1 MKTSKLFI
9 TSLLAAA
16 AMSATAYG
24 DQLGNYTF
32 SGVSGHLGSSGTA
45 EISDDFI
52 FEADSGSTPALTI
65 DNGWNAGNQLYS
77 GKWTGSG
84 TFKIA
89 VTAAASGQDYRVS
102 GNLTE
107 YTGNIVVSGMKFS
120 TGVTDLGTTNE
131 SVLQFGN
138 AAAYVIGGTNGAA
151 VSTDSGSNSYVNNI
165 VGTGSITSN
174 TVVRFNYAAA
184 DSTYSYLKVSN
195 TSISA
200 RYLDF
205 RGGANY
211 TVSSTVTG
219 NNATAANNTLK
230 ISAGTT
236 TFTGSIANFG
246 TITVASGATL
256 SLSGAKVSLVNAI
269 ANSGKVN
276 VDAATKFVLASLTGG
291 TTSGNQTTYLLVNGG
306 TLGSTWTSLNASNL
320 DFAGSSYFQR
330 GASATFANDGSM
342 TVTDGTAGDLVWV
355 GGENGAGTW
364 NYSTT
369 NTPWTNSGT
378 ATSFMNR
385 DDVTF
390 AGNATVTVDAGGV
403 TANIV
408 KISSGTVSFSGGT
421 VTASALAGSG
431 TIQLDSLTGLS
442 VGTAN
447 DANRF
452 TAWTGTVAF
461 KNISDVNNVGL
472 TLSDYGSKIRFDGLE
487 GRVTTTGASGLWF
500 GNETVNADIE
510 IASGGLRVTNGT
522 TSFTTTFAGKLTGAG
537 TFEYTR
543 AVGQTFKFTGNF
555 SEFTG
560 TLKSSD
566 VATGFFELAN
576 AGDMTFNGNFDNA
589 NFRKS
594 AAGVLTIANAGTFK
608 NIQQNDGGLEFSGS
622 GTTTIGSFE
631 KNGGGLKFSGSGTTT
646 IGLFKTT
653 GSTNNVVTIDSG
665 ATLDVTTWNQA
676 YTISTLTV
684 NGDLNVSGVMTLATG
699 GETNNITG
707 TGNLTVGTLTTYNV
721 GTYVFSGVNLKI
733 GSGGITAGTRPLS
746 FGQMIIGVKDGVT
759 SWTAARGFTL
769 TAASGTT
776 FCPTEKAQSINLQGA
791 IDGSGK
797 LVKTGAGTLTLSK
810 ANTYAG
816 GTTIEGGRLVAANA
830 GALGSGTTKVER
842 GAELGLVAG
851 TAVKVTNGIDLASGA
866 KLVIDMTG
874 VVAGSEE
881 IVLTLISNTALKYNE
896 TAFDPDCTSLLG
908 SVVVLENL
916 SGTLSAWTQSLSYSG
931 NTLQLTMAIPEPSAF
946 GLLAGLGALALAGT
960 RRRRKKA

>member
-1 MKTSKLFI
+1 MKPHKFLL

-16 AMSATAYG
+16 AMSAVPAWATDYTYSASSFTESSKGAGTNVAFSAMTGSDTLTFTASSSGYFPGYSDGSFDANLVINSGATVTINNGTSTYG
-24 DQLGNYTF
+24 KTQTFGGSLSGGGNFT
-32 SGVSGHLGSSGTA
+32 LGSVNQTKA
-45 EISDDFI
+45 TTYI
-52 FEADSGSTPALTI
+52 FT
-65 DNGWNAGNQLYS
+65 GNV
-77 GKWTGSG
+77 TG
-84 TFKIA
+84 F
-89 VTAAASGQDYRVS
+89 
-102 GNLTE
+102 
-107 YTGNIVVSGMKFS
+107 TGNI
-120 TGVTDLGTTNE
+120 DA
-131 SVLQFGN
+131 SVQLP
-138 AAAYVIGGTNGAA
+138 
-151 VSTDSGSNSYVNNI
+151 
-165 VGTGSITSN
+165 GTGNNTGGGIRFGKADAEKYNATAVDGIISNISGRGTITAGN
-174 TVVRFNYAAA
+174 TLTYNYLAGAEA
-184 DSTYSYLKVSN
+184 YTTLEVTN

-200 RYLDF
+200 RTLTF
-205 RGGANY
+205 GGGANY
-211 TVSSTVTG
+211 VVSSAVSG
-219 NNATAANNTLK
+219 NNATASNNTLT

-236 TFTGSIANFG
+236 TFTGAVSNFG
-246 TITVASGATL
+246 NVTVASGATL
-256 SLSGAKVSLVNAI
+256 AVGMGGTLNLSGATV
-269 ANSGKVN
+269 
-276 VDAATKFVLASLTGG
+276 
-291 TTSGNQTTYLLVNGG
+291 
-306 TLGSTWTSLNASNL
+306 TLGSSIQNTGVVTFSDTSVVEVGALNTFFNASQTGAQNFSGVQFVIATGDGSVSGL
-320 DFAGSSYFQR
+320 TAGSIR
-330 GASATFANDGSM
+330 VN
-342 TVTDGTAGDLVWV
+342 
-355 GGENGAGTW
+355 
-364 NYSTT
+364 
-369 NTPWTNSGT
+369 
-378 ATSFMNR
+378 
-385 DDVTF
+385 
-390 AGNATVTVDAGGV
+390 GV
-403 TANIV
+403 TYANTTIAEDN
-408 KISSGTVSFSGGT
+408 KSGTVSGSVYNIALGDSASISDVSSAGTFDYVNVFGTLTGFGATAFSSP
-421 VTASALAGSG
+421 VTGSG
-431 TIQLDSLTGLS
+431 TVEFSSLSSKTITL
-442 VGTAN
+442 AN
-447 DANRF
+447 
-452 TAWTGTVAF
+452 WTGTVVF
-461 KNISDVNNVGL
+461 KNISNVNNVGL

-487 GRVTTTGASGLWF
+487 GRVTTTGSSGLWF
-500 GNETVNADIE
+500 NSGTVNADIE
-510 IASGGLRVTNGT
+510 IASGGLKVTNGT
-522 TSFTTTFAGKLTGAG
+522 TNITTTFAGKLTGTG

-543 AVGQTFKFTGNF
+543 AINQTFKFTGNF

-576 AGDMTFNGNFDNA
+576 TGDMTFNGNFDNA

-594 AAGVLTIANAGTFK
+594 APGVLTIANAGTFK
-608 NIQQNDGGLEFSGS
+608 NIEQ
-622 GTTTIGSFE
+622 
-631 KNGGGLKFSGSGTTT
+631 NGGGLKFSGSGTTT

-653 GSTNNVVTIDSG
+653 GSTSNVVTIDSG

-776 FCPTEKAQSINLQGA
+776 FSPTEKAQSINLQGA

-816 GTTIEGGRLVAANA
+816 GTTIEGGRLVAANV